1 MSKCD
6 CYVVSA
12 RKTMCGAIKI
22 RKVKI
27 ENLRCITCDC
37 VCDMLIKALP
47 YVAITIIGCVVGC
60 QLAESKKSGISET
73 HLKWEVRQG
82 TNVVYTVTYGVK
94 SGGQ

>member
-1 MSKCD
+1 
-6 CYVVSA
+6 
-12 RKTMCGAIKI
+12 MCGAIKI

-73 HLKWEVRQG
+73 NLKWEVRQG